1 MEGHRMQETAVYLE
15 LGSKRV
21 FAAAVNWPGWCRS
34 GKDERQALAALAA
47 AAPRYAPVAEEAGI
61 PFPDASSL
69 AFQVVERLPGSS
81 TTDFGAPASIATQ
94 DGHPCLGDRGPE
106 PVAGKKIMLPPFA
119 WGELHRQIL
128 ELANHRLSGYVL
140 PPNDLN
146 VRSIGVAFDPGRVGR
161 IVRLDLAEHLIGRRY
176 EITIPKS

>member
-1 MEGHRMQETAVYLE
+1 
-15 LGSKRV
+15 
-21 FAAAVNWPGWCRS
+21 
-34 GKDERQALAALAA
+34 
-47 AAPRYAPVAEEAGI
+47 
-61 PFPDASSL
+61 
-69 AFQVVERLPGSS
+69 
-81 TTDFGAPASIATQ
+81 
-94 DGHPCLGDRGPE
+94 
-106 PVAGKKIMLPPFA
+106 MLPPFA

-128 ELANHRLSGYVL
+128 ELANHLLNGYVL